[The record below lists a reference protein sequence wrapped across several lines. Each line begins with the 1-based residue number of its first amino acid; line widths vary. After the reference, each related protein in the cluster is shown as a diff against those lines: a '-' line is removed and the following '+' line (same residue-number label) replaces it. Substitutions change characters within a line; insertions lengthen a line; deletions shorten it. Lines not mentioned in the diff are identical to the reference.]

1 MRVLVTR
8 AEEQGRAT
16 GKRLEAAGHDAV
28 TAPLTRTVLDGDTEI
43 TLDGVQALL
52 VTSVNAVTALCL
64 RSDADAFR
72 ALPTFAVGDRTA
84 RAAQDRGFQNTVS
97 ASGNRHD
104 LVALVAARLDP
115 LDGPILWAAGEDR
128 TADLEDELVARGFS
142 VRAVVVYRIEP
153 VETLPEGV
161 ADDLRSGRIDAV
173 AVYSPKSAEILVDA
187 LAARGITGETSSF
200 RIHAISEAAA
210 EPLRRAG
217 FDRVVVAAR
226 PDEPGLLVTFVQS
239 SDVSVADQTTVLE
252 GASDMTA
259 ENKPERTPESVA
271 SEATAPEATAT
282 ETTPAASIEPA
293 AEATEAAAEPV
304 QKSPAEAV
312 SPEAPVEAPAEPAAT
327 TTDAALEAAVEQA
340 VEPEAATEAPAP
352 EAPAPVVAAAPVRR
366 GIGGGT
372 LAGAVVVASLVGG
385 AIGIA
390 TPRLLGPQVDALVG
404 PTTPAAPSPE
414 LKAALDRIAALEA
427 QARAAADKPVDL
439 APLEKRL
446 AALEAAPALKIPA
459 DLSARVE
466 ALQTAAAERA
476 EAAKTSVAE
485 SLAKLPADGTAL
497 AQLATKV
504 DQAIA
509 AARESSA
516 AEIARLKTELEATRA
531 ELAARGTDM
540 GTEAKAA
547 LADATG
553 RLSAEAEKRKADLD
567 AAIDGFRKRLSGLEG
582 LRAEVDGIV
591 GRLGGVETSN
601 AEAKADRGRIAET
614 LDQTKFA
621 TEGLVGQV
629 ETKMAAIEAGAKA
642 AEEAQARAVLA
653 VALADLKSTVD
664 AGRPFAG
671 QLAVARRSAGGTGL
685 PGLAPL
691 DAFAD
696 KGVPS
701 VTKLRE
707 ELPKLARAMA
717 DAEEKPAGEE
727 SVLDRFTR
735 NALSAVRIRPAG
747 ETAGE
752 SLSARVSR
760 VEGRMTAGDLP
771 GALAA
776 WKTLPDKARAASA
789 SWGSALEARVAVD
802 AALAAE
808 TAAVVSKL
816 SAPK

>member
-28 TAPLTRTVLDGDTEI
+28 TAPLVRTVLDGDAEI
-43 TLDGVQALL
+43 AIDGVQGLL

-64 RSDADAFR
+64 RPDADAFR
-72 ALPTFAVGDRTA
+72 ALPTFAVGDKTA
-84 RAAQDRGFQNTVS
+84 RAALDRGFQNTLS

-104 LVALVAARLDP
+104 LVALVAGRLDP

-128 TADLEDELVARGFS
+128 TADLEDDLVARGFS
-142 VRAVVVYRIEP
+142 VRVAVVYRVEP

-187 LAARGITGETSSF
+187 LAARGITAETSSF

-210 EPLRRAG
+210 APLRKAG

-239 SDVSVADQTTVLE
+239 SGVSDAAETTVLE

-259 ENKPERTPESVA
+259 KHEPERTPDSA
-271 SEATAPEATAT
+271 AT
-282 ETTPAASIEPA
+282 EQPATEASIEA
-293 AEATEAAAEPV
+293 TAEATETVAAEPAPE
-304 QKSPAEAV
+304 SPVEAA
-312 SPEAPVEAPAEPAAT
+312 SPEAPVEAAAEPT

-340 VEPEAATEAPAP
+340 VEPEAAPATEAPAH
-352 EAPAPVVAAAPVRR
+352 EAPAAAPAPVRR
-366 GIGGGT
+366 GIGGGALT
-372 LAGAVVVASLVGG
+372 GAVVIASLVGG

-404 PTTPAAPSPE
+404 PAAPAAPSPE
-414 LKAALDRIAALEA
+414 LKAALDCVAALEVEA
-427 QARAAADKPVDL
+427 KARAAAKPVDL

-459 DLSARVE
+459 DLAARVE
-466 ALQTAAAERA
+466 ALQMAAAERA

-485 SLAKLPADGTAL
+485 SLAKLPTDGTAL

-531 ELAARGTDM
+531 ELAARGAD
-540 GTEAKAA
+540 AKAA
-547 LADATG
+547 LADAAA
-553 RLSAEAEKRKADLD
+553 RLATEAEKRKADLD

-582 LRAEVDGIV
+582 MRAEVDGLV

-653 VALADLKSTVD
+653 VALADLKSAVD

-671 QLAVARRSAGGTGL
+671 QLAVARRAAGTGGV
-685 PGLAPL
+685 PGLVAL

-727 SVLDRFTR
+727 SLFDRFTR

-752 SLSARVSR
+752 SLSAKVSR
-760 VEGRMTAGDLP
+760 VEGRMTAGDLA

-776 WKTLPDKARAASA
+776 WKALPDKARAASA
-789 SWGSALEARVAVD
+789 SWGAALEARVAVD

-816 SAPK
+816 SGSK

>member
-28 TAPLTRTVLDGDTEI
+28 TAPLVRTVLDGDAEI
-43 TLDGVQALL
+43 AIDGVQGLL

-64 RSDADAFR
+64 RPDADAFR
-72 ALPTFAVGDRTA
+72 ALPTFAVGDKTA
-84 RAAQDRGFQNTVS
+84 RAALDRGFQNTVS

-104 LVALVAARLDP
+104 LVALVAGRLDP

-128 TADLEDELVARGFS
+128 TADLEDDLVARGFS
-142 VRAVVVYRIEP
+142 VRVAVVYRVEP

-187 LAARGITGETSSF
+187 LAARGITAETSSF

-210 EPLRRAG
+210 APLRKAG

-239 SDVSVADQTTVLE
+239 SGVSDVAETTVLE

-259 ENKPERTPESVA
+259 KHEPERTPDSA
-271 SEATAPEATAT
+271 AT
-282 ETTPAASIEPA
+282 EQPATEASIETT
-293 AEATEAAAEPV
+293 AEATETVAAEPAPE
-304 QKSPAEAV
+304 SPVEAA
-312 SPEAPVEAPAEPAAT
+312 SPEAPVEADAEPTA
-327 TTDAALEAAVEQA
+327 TDAAPEAAVEKA
-340 VEPEAATEAPAP
+340 VEPEPAP
-352 EAPAPVVAAAPVRR
+352 EAPAREAPAAAPAPVRR
-366 GIGGGT
+366 GIGGGALT
-372 LAGAVVVASLVGG
+372 GAVVIASLVGG

-404 PTTPAAPSPE
+404 PAAPAAPSPE
-414 LKAALDRIAALEA
+414 LKAALDRVAALEA
-427 QARAAADKPVDL
+427 EAKARAAAKPVDL
-439 APLEKRL
+439 APLETRL

-485 SLAKLPADGTAL
+485 SLAKLPTDGTAL
-497 AQLATKV
+497 AQLAAKV

-531 ELAARGTDM
+531 ELAARGADM
-540 GTEAKAA
+540 GADAKAA
-547 LADATG
+547 LADAAA
-553 RLSAEAEKRKADLD
+553 RLSTEAEKRKADLD

-582 LRAEVDGIV
+582 MRAEVDGLV

-653 VALADLKSTVD
+653 VALADLKSAVD
-664 AGRPFAG
+664 AGRPFAS
-671 QLAVARRSAGGTGL
+671 QLAVARRAAGTGGVA
-685 PGLAPL
+685 GLAPL

-727 SVLDRFTR
+727 SLFDRFTR

-752 SLSARVSR
+752 SLSAKVSS

-776 WKTLPDKARAASA
+776 WKALPDKARAASA
-789 SWGSALEARVAVD
+789 SWGAALEARVAVD

>member
-28 TAPLTRTVLDGDTEI
+28 TAPLVRTVLDGDAEI
-43 TLDGVQALL
+43 ALDGVQGLL

-64 RSDADAFR
+64 RPDADAFR
-72 ALPTFAVGDRTA
+72 ALPTFAVGDKTA
-84 RAAQDRGFQNTVS
+84 RAALDRGFQNTVS

-104 LVALVAARLDP
+104 LVALVAGRLDP

-128 TADLEDELVARGFS
+128 TAELEDDLVARGFT
-142 VRAVVVYRIEP
+142 VRVAVVYRVEP

-187 LAARGITGETSSF
+187 LAARGITAETSSF

-210 EPLRRAG
+210 APLRKAG

-239 SDVSVADQTTVLE
+239 SGVSDVAETTVLE

-259 ENKPERTPESVA
+259 KHEPERTPDSA
-271 SEATAPEATAT
+271 AT
-282 ETTPAASIEPA
+282 EQPATEAPIETT
-293 AEATEAAAEPV
+293 AEATETVAAEPAPE
-304 QKSPAEAV
+304 SPVEAA
-312 SPEAPVEAPAEPAAT
+312 SPEAPVEADAEPTA
-327 TTDAALEAAVEQA
+327 TDAALEAAVEQA
-340 VEPEAATEAPAP
+340 VEPEPAP
-352 EAPAPVVAAAPVRR
+352 EAPAREAPAAAPAPVRR
-366 GIGGGT
+366 GIGGGALT
-372 LAGAVVVASLVGG
+372 GAVVIASLVGG

-404 PTTPAAPSPE
+404 PAAPAAPSPE
-414 LKAALDRIAALEA
+414 LKAALDRVAALEA
-427 QARAAADKPVDL
+427 EAKARAAAKPVDL
-439 APLEKRL
+439 APLETRL

-485 SLAKLPADGTAL
+485 SLAKLPTDGTAL
-497 AQLATKV
+497 AQLAAKV

-531 ELAARGTDM
+531 ELAARGSDM
-540 GTEAKAA
+540 GADAKAA
-547 LADATG
+547 LADAAA
-553 RLSAEAEKRKADLD
+553 RLSTEAEKRKADLD

-582 LRAEVDGIV
+582 MRAEVDGLV

-653 VALADLKSTVD
+653 VALADLKSAVD

-671 QLAVARRSAGGTGL
+671 QLAVARRAAGTGGV
-685 PGLAPL
+685 PGLVAL

-727 SVLDRFTR
+727 SLFDRFTR

-752 SLSARVSR
+752 SLSAKVSR
-760 VEGRMTAGDLP
+760 VEGRMTAGDLA

-776 WKTLPDKARAASA
+776 WKALPDKARAASA
-789 SWGSALEARVAVD
+789 SWGAALEARVAVD

>member
-28 TAPLTRTVLDGDTEI
+28 TAPLTRTVLDGDAEI
-43 TLDGVQALL
+43 ALDGVQGLL

-64 RSDADAFR
+64 RADADAFR
-72 ALPTFAVGDRTA
+72 ALPTFAVGDKTA

-104 LVALVAARLDP
+104 LVALVAGRLDP

-128 TADLEDELVARGFS
+128 TADLEDDLVARGFS
-142 VRAVVVYRIEP
+142 VRVAVVYRIEP

-187 LAARGITGETSSF
+187 LAARGITAETSSF

-210 EPLRRAG
+210 APLRKAG

-239 SDVSVADQTTVLE
+239 SGVSDVAETTVLE

-259 ENKPERTPESVA
+259 KHEPERTPDSA
-271 SEATAPEATAT
+271 AT
-282 ETTPAASIEPA
+282 EQP
-293 AEATEAAAEPV
+293 ATEAPIEPTAETTETVAAEPV
-304 QKSPAEAV
+304 PESPVEAA
-312 SPEAPVEAPAEPAAT
+312 SPEAPVEAAEPADAAA
-327 TTDAALEAAVEQA
+327 TDAALEAAVEQA
-340 VEPEAATEAPAP
+340 VEPEAPAIAPEASAP
-352 EAPAPVVAAAPVRR
+352 EAPAVAPVPARR
-366 GIGGGT
+366 GIGGGALT
-372 LAGAVVVASLVGG
+372 GAVVVASLVGG

-404 PTTPAAPSPE
+404 QAAPAAPSPE
-414 LKAALDRIAALEA
+414 LKAALDRVAALEA
-427 QARAAADKPVDL
+427 QAKAQAAAKPVDL
-439 APLEKRL
+439 APLETRL

-466 ALQTAAAERA
+466 ALQKAAEERA

-531 ELAARGTDM
+531 ELAARGSDM
-540 GTEAKAA
+540 GAEAKAA
-547 LADATG
+547 LADAAA
-553 RLSAEAEKRKADLD
+553 RLSTEAEKRKADLD
-567 AAIDGFRKRLSGLEG
+567 AAIDGFRKRLSGIEG
-582 LRAEVDGIV
+582 LRAEVDGLV

-653 VALADLKSTVD
+653 VALADLKSAVD

-671 QLAVARRSAGGTGL
+671 QLVVARRAAGAGGVA
-685 PGLAPL
+685 GLAAL

-707 ELPKLARAMA
+707 ELPKLTRAMA

-727 SVLDRFTR
+727 SLFDRFTR

-752 SLSARVSR
+752 SLAAKVSR

-776 WKTLPDKARAASA
+776 WKALPDKARAVSA
-789 SWGSALEARVAVD
+789 PWGAALEARVAVD